1 VIDPWADRSEERRK
15 KKDDFLPRKKSS
27 FMQLLRPALPADE
40 NFSPFFAFLTG
51 ERSTIP
57 RAKLSVVCLMTQ
69 AKIMVSLL
77 M

>member
-1 VIDPWADRSEERRK
+1 MK

-27 FMQLLRPALPADE
+27 FMPLLRPALPADE
-40 NFSPFFAFLTG
+40 NFSPFFALLSL
-51 ERSTIP
+51 EKEALS

-77 M
+77 MLIG